1 MRQIRFWASP
11 SLGLAPVLFHDGA
24 LLTISMM
31 ILAND
36 RTVTMM
42 LFDSRA
48 GVVGVT
54 AIAVDPCPAWTDI
67 DVLCKCTHRSD
78 GKGGRGSQSGNR
90 NFHLCLLNPILHPE
104 MHWLPKPFQDNPIMV
119 STPNYAMVLAST
131 S

>member
-11 SLGLAPVLFHDGA
+11 SLGLAPVLFHDGT

-31 ILAND
+31 IVVND

-54 AIAVDPCPAWTDI
+54 AIAVDPCPSWADI
-67 DVLCKCTHRSD
+67 DVLRKSTHR
-78 GKGGRGSQSGNR
+78 GYEKGRRSSQSGDR
-90 NFHLCLLNPILHPE
+90 DFH
-104 MHWLPKPFQDNPIMV
+104 
-119 STPNYAMVLAST
+119 
-131 S
+131 